1 MTLFGCLHLNPILF
15 RGNSLPDK
23 ELKQPLSKELKNT
36 NTSFPSLPCSSPD
49 QTTWPNFYMGADE
62 TKEKEQRGVGVMT
75 AEVLNLW
82 HRRGLVLTA
91 AAEAEYLHKNAS
103 GANLVSTC
111 LLIRPEQLEANLSKL
126 SPGSL

>member
-1 MTLFGCLHLNPILF
+1 
-15 RGNSLPDK
+15 
-23 ELKQPLSKELKNT
+23 
-36 NTSFPSLPCSSPD
+36 
-49 QTTWPNFYMGADE
+49 MGADE

-91 AAEAEYLHKNAS
+91 AEAEYLHKNGS